1 MNRFFWYLLFLSLLN
16 TNTAVAITPAAQEF
30 TAGNR
35 IKFSTAGHS
44 KSKGLNMVMSYPSS
58 WKAMEGER
66 PNIVQ
71 KFVSDAGRG
80 LEMVMIITKNLPLA
94 PGESLSIDE
103 LREILSPAQ
112 LKEMLPQGATLIGAK
127 STSIEGV
134 PAGMLEYRLQQERA
148 GISLSMQF
156 VSYIFFSGATMVQLQ
171 CGVTIG
177 QSTSIAALSQRM
189 KEFKPLFFLMA
200 NSIVL
205 QDKWK

>member
-1 MNRFFWYLLFLSLLN
+1 
-16 TNTAVAITPAAQEF
+16 
-30 TAGNR
+30 
-35 IKFSTAGHS
+35 
-44 KSKGLNMVMSYPSS
+44 
-58 WKAMEGER
+58 MEGER